1 MKLSMGGNSD
11 SGEIKRAASFDTVE
25 MSKFI
30 EEQTKVIWSSSKYMQ
45 QMTTS

>member
-1 MKLSMGGNSD
+1 MGGNSD

-30 EEQTKVIWSSSKYMQ
+30 KEQT
-45 QMTTS
+45 